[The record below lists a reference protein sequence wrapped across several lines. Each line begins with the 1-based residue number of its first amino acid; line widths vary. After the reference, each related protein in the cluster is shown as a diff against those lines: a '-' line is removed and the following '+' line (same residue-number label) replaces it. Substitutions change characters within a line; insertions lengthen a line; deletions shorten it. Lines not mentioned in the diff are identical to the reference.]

1 MQIFQHTMRTL
12 WKPQERVL
20 NAVYATVKCPKT
32 REDVF
37 QIAIYDL
44 WFATVR
50 VSSHPP
56 SPATVF
62 MRPNGA

>member
-1 MQIFQHTMRTL
+1 MHTR
-12 WKPQERVL
+12 WRPQQRVL
-20 NAVYATVKCPKT
+20 NAVYATVKCTKT

-37 QIAIYDL
+37 QIAICDL

>member
-1 MQIFQHTMRTL
+1 M
-12 WKPQERVL
+12 L
-20 NAVYATVKCPKT
+20 NAVYATVKCTKT

-37 QIAIYDL
+37 QIAICDL